1 MKIFKVFI
9 ASLAWKLSVAIST
22 TNLLTSEPLLQSGRV
37 SYLHTKLSQMGPLQ
51 RAVLVQKLKK
61 HDAGKLLEA
70 VKLLLAR
77 EGSKAD
83 RKSERK
89 SQNKRRNSRF
99 SRFRKFH
106 TK

>member
-1 MKIFKVFI
+1 MKLFQVFI
-9 ASLAWKLSVAIST
+9 ATLALKVSMAVST

-51 RAVLVQKLKK
+51 RAVLVQKLKH
-61 HDAGKLLEA
+61 HDAEKLLQA

-77 EGSKAD
+77 QDTRAGQ
-83 RKSERK
+83 KSQRK
-89 SQNKRRNSRF
+89 SQNKRKNSRF
-99 SRFRKFH
+99 NRFRKFH

>member
-1 MKIFKVFI
+1 MKLFKVLMTT
-9 ASLAWKLSVAIST
+9 LAWKLSMAIST

-51 RAVLVQKLKK
+51 RAVLVQKLKN
-61 HDAGKLLEA
+61 HDAGKLLQA
-70 VKLLLAR
+70 FKLLLAR
-77 EGSKAD
+77 DDSKAD

-89 SQNKRRNSRF
+89 SQNKRKNSRF
-99 SRFRKFH
+99 NRFRKFH